1 MTIMRTMHDRAT
13 DVPDLDLL
21 VLFDALAT
29 ERHMTRAA
37 ASVGLSQPAM
47 SRALGRMRELFRDP
61 LLVRTAR
68 GMLLTPR
75 GEELVPSVRRILAD
89 ATALVRRRDFASRDL
104 ARTFVVGTTDYVEA
118 RLLPKLTVQLA
129 KEAPGVNVVTRAAGA
144 SAFDD
149 LESGRLDL
157 VILPQRSMPAGL
169 KALHLFDD
177 TFLCAV
183 RRGHPTVKR
192 KLSLE
197 TFLTLRHV
205 QIAPAGAPGGPVD
218 DALAARGL
226 ARRVAVRTQSFLAGP
241 LLVARTDFVITAPR
255 GVIEPLAETLGLRTF
270 ALPLDVP
277 GFRIAAGWHPRA
289 HDDPAHRWFRSVVK
303 GKGTK

>member
-1 MTIMRTMHDRAT
+1 MRSMHDRAA

-37 ASVGLSQPAM
+37 AKVGLSQPAM
-47 SRALGRMRELFRDP
+47 SRALGRMRALFGDP
-61 LLVRTAR
+61 LLVRSAR

-75 GEELVPSVRRILAD
+75 GEELVPSVRRVLAE
-89 ATALVRRRDFASRDL
+89 ATALVRRLDFAPRDL
-104 ARTFVVGTTDYVEA
+104 ARTFAVGTTDYVEA
-118 RLLPKLTVQLA
+118 CLLPKLTVHLA
-129 KEAPGVNVVTRAAGA
+129 REAPGVDVVTRAVGP

-157 VILPQRSMPAGL
+157 VILPQRNIPPGL
-169 KALHLFDD
+169 KAQHLFED

-197 TFLTLRHV
+197 AFLALRHV
-205 QIAPAGAPGGPVD
+205 QIAPSGAPGGPVD

-255 GVIEPLAETLGLRTF
+255 AVIEPLAEPLGLRTF
-270 ALPLDVP
+270 TLPLDVS
-277 GFRIAAGWHPRA
+277 GFRIAAAWHPRA
-289 HDDPAHRWFRSVVK
+289 HDDAAHRWFRGVVK
-303 GKGTK
+303 GRL